1 MFSDGWLRPRKQGSG
16 GVSKSIKGPSWTFH
30 SASFIEPFRREI
42 ALLFQV
48 TNNLKTR
55 LEACPFFLNFSIE
68 HAYLG

>member
-30 SASFIEPFRREI
+30 FASFIESFRREI
-42 ALLFQV
+42 ALLFQA

-68 HAYLG
+68 RAYLG